1 MIRFA
6 MALRVMKMTVVLAL
20 IALSACGQASERVIV
35 GAGTTL
41 VDSGFIEALVA
52 DFESTHPGI
61 QLSVLGESS
70 AQILNLGRSGAVDVL
85 LTHAP
90 VQEAAFLAEQDPQ
103 LSEIV
108 VSSEFL
114 LVGPPDLAPMLDGL
128 STVDAF
134 ARILDNGYRFVSRGD
149 GSGTHETELEQW
161 REGIAPTGT
170 WYISTGQAMGLTLQ
184 VADQRDAFTLAE
196 AGAFLGSENLSNLT
210 PVELVDPPANPYRIT
225 VTADAPD
232 GALEF
237 AEWMRSEAGR
247 DAINRIN
254 QALFGAIVYAPSSG
268 DG

>member
-1 MIRFA
+1 
-6 MALRVMKMTVVLAL
+6 MKLIVVLAL
-20 IALSACGQASERVIV
+20 IGLSACGGASERVIV

-52 DFESTHPGI
+52 DFESTHPGL

-70 AQILNLGRSGAVDVL
+70 AQILNLGKSGAADVL

-90 VQEAAFLAEQDPQ
+90 VQEAAFLSEQDPL

-114 LVGPPDLAPMLDGL
+114 LVGPPDLVPTLDGL

-134 ARILDNGYRFVSRGD
+134 ARVSDNGYRFVSRGD

-161 REGIAPTGT
+161 QDGVAPTAS
-170 WYISTGQAMGLTLQ
+170 WYISTGQGMGLTLQ

-196 AGAFLGSENLSNLT
+196 AGAFFGSENLGNLA
-210 PVELVDPPANPYRIT
+210 PVDLLDPPGNPYRIT
-225 VTADAPD
+225 VTADAPV

-237 AEWMRSEAGR
+237 AEWMLSDAGH

-254 QALFGAIVYAPSSG
+254 QALFGAIVYAPKSS